1 MACMC
6 GAGDCRRCYGDGA
19 VSNTSCPVC
28 DYEYTHADLAEICG
42 RPVPEYDCP
51 VCSQPVDC
59 AECGAELEDDER
71 YTDDSGNAHCAA
83 CQAVIDD
90 AQGG

>member
-1 MACMC
+1 MVCMC

-28 DYEYTHADLAEICG
+28 DHEYTHADLAEIGG
-42 RPVPEYDCP
+42 RPVPETDCP
-51 VCSQPVDC
+51 VCSQPPDC
-59 AECGAELEDDER
+59 FECGAELTEDDDGE
-71 YTDDSGNAHCAA
+71 TCAE

-90 AQGG
+90 AQGGE